1 VQKVREIYAR
11 TKSKVKMG
19 EKKEGEW
26 FETTKGV
33 KQGCPLNLKRRGGVI
48 VYQNNCNI
56 RYCGVSWLLECNF
69 AYGHNQ
75 WGNESLLTAV
85 GSD

>member
-33 KQGCPLNLKRRGGVI
+33 KKGCPLNLKRGGA
-48 VYQNNCNI
+48 
-56 RYCGVSWLLECNF
+56 SWWTE
-69 AYGHNQ
+69 
-75 WGNESLLTAV
+75 V
-85 GSD
+85 

>member
-19 EKKEGEW
+19 EKKESEW

-33 KQGCPLNLKRRGGVI
+33 KQGCPLNLKRRGGVVVDRGLSLAFVDDMVI
-48 VYQNNCNI
+48 VAKSEREMMRNL
-56 RYCGVSWLLECNF
+56 GTH
-69 AYGHNQ
+69 GM
-75 WGNESLLTAV
+75 
-85 GSD
+85 